1 MASVPYLRTLREL
14 RLELGLTLKQVQERT
29 GLHKGT
35 LSQIER
41 GRIVA
46 SPDEAR
52 AISVALG
59 FPMETR
65 TVLVFEARD
74 DDEPRELPSP

>member
-1 MASVPYLRTLREL
+1 MSTPYLRTLREL

-41 GRIVA
+41 GRLVA
-46 SPDEAR
+46 SPREA
-52 AISVALG
+52 ALISRALG
-59 FPMETR
+59 FQMETR
-65 TVLVFEARD
+65 TVLVYEAD
-74 DDEPRELPSP
+74 PQADAEAAA

>member
-1 MASVPYLRTLREL
+1 MSTPYLRTLREL

-41 GRIVA
+41 GRLVA
-46 SPDEAR
+46 SPREAGL
-52 AISVALG
+52 ISRALG
-59 FPMETR
+59 FQMETR
-65 TVLVFEARD
+65 TVLVYEAD
-74 DDEPRELPSP
+74 PQADTEAAA

>member
-1 MASVPYLRTLREL
+1 MSTPYLRTLREL

-41 GRIVA
+41 GRLVA
-46 SPDEAR
+46 SPKEAR
-52 AISVALG
+52 LISQALG
-59 FPMETR
+59 FRMETR
-65 TVLVFEARD
+65 TVLVYEAD
-74 DDEPRELPSP
+74 PNADTEAAA